1 MNTQPHPQRAEHT
14 PPWRFRIFIDGGC
27 PLCAREAT
35 LMEKLDK
42 GRKQGSPNLDIIDI
56 AKPDFD
62 PAQFTKDGRTL
73 THADFMATIH
83 GQHPDGSVI
92 SGLDVFR
99 QTYAAVG
106 HAWVLNWTR
115 LPVIRWF
122 ANKAYDLFAK
132 HRLRLTGRKNACP
145 TPPSTT
151 AASSPSA

>member
-1 MNTQPHPQRAEHT
+1 MTNDHHPGPPEQS

-42 GRKQGSPNLDIIDI
+42 GRKRGSPNLDIIDI
-56 AKPDFD
+56 AKPQFD
-62 PAQFTKDGRTL
+62 PARFTKNGRTL

-83 GQHPDGSVI
+83 GQHPDGTVI
-92 SGLDVFR
+92 AGLEVFR

-115 LPVIRWF
+115 LPILRWV
-122 ANKAYDLFAK
+122 AEKAYDLFAK

-145 TPPSTT
+145 APATA
-151 AASSPSA
+151 AASSPSP